1 MELRYIDL
9 TTALAVNRH
18 LLSTAGEGEHAT
30 NVPCVEAALALP
42 AQAFFGVELYP
53 GIPAKAAAYLFHFT
67 QKHCY
72 GQGNKRTAW
81 MLMRLFLTM
90 NGYDLGGQY
99 YRASGAIRLTL
110 EIAKSRCTME
120 QAATWI
126 GRRLVQPRP
135 PRLKLA

>member
-18 LLSTAGEGEHAT
+18 LLSTASEGEHAI
-30 NVPCVEAALALP
+30 NVQCVEAALALP
-42 AQAFFGVELYP
+42 AQAIFGVELYP
-53 GIPAKAAAYLFHFT
+53 GISANAAAYLFHFT

-81 MLMRLFLTM
+81 MLMRLFLAM

-99 YRASGAIRLTL
+99 YRPSGAIRLTL
-110 EIAKSRCTME
+110 EIAKSRCTIE

-126 GRRLVQPRP
+126 GRRLVQPRS